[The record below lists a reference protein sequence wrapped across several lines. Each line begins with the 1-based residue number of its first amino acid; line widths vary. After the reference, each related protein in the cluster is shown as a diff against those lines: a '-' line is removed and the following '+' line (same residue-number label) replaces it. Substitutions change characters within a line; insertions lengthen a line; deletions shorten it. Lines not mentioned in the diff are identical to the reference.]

1 MKVKVYYTKVCEQ
14 EIEIDD
20 KFSILAN
27 DFCENFSDEEVNL
40 EQELWEMGCEIVE
53 KNNGWQLNAVE
64 TLDGESLA
72 EW

>member
-1 MKVKVYYTKVCEQ
+1 MKVKVYYTTVLTQ

-20 KFSILAN
+20 KFSILTN
-27 DFCENFSDEEVNL
+27 DFCENLSDEEVNL
-40 EQELWEMGCEIVE
+40 EQELWEIGCKIVE
-53 KNNGWQLNAVE
+53 KNNGWQLNAIE

>member
-1 MKVKVYYTKVCEQ
+1 MKVKVYYTTVLEQ

-20 KFSILAN
+20 KFSILTN
-27 DFCENFSDEEVNL
+27 DDFDAEEANL
-40 EQELWEMGCEIVE
+40 EQELWEIGCEIVE

>member
-1 MKVKVYYTKVCEQ
+1 MKVKVYYTTVLEQ

-20 KFSILAN
+20 KFSILTDN
-27 DFCENFSDEEVNL
+27 FYENPSDEEANL
-40 EQELWEMGCEIVE
+40 EQELWEIGCEIVE